1 MDKVVG
7 INKTAVKKTIIGISI
22 LALLMG
28 IAVFALEFALS
39 QVLPPVGRM
48 ASLVHLILAGSVGVL
63 IYAYL
68 TLKTRQLDK
77 LIGTRADGLRR
88 KLRIS

>member
-1 MDKVVG
+1 M
-7 INKTAVKKTIIGISI
+7 GISI
-22 LALLMG
+22 LALMMG
-28 IAVFALEFALS
+28 IAVFALEVGLS

-48 ASLVHLILAGSVGVL
+48 ASLIHLILAGSVGVL

-77 LIGTRADGLRR
+77 LIGAKADALRR

>member
-1 MDKVVG
+1 MG
-7 INKTAVKKTIIGISI
+7 ITI
-22 LALLMG
+22 LALIMG
-28 IAVFALEFALS
+28 IAVFALEIGLS
-39 QVLPPVGRM
+39 QFLPPVGRI
-48 ASLVHLILAGSVGVL
+48 ASLVHLVLAGSAGVL

-77 LIGTRADGLRR
+77 LIGAKADALRR